1 MSVIARSMTVMLFA
15 VTASFL
21 LSSILLPMM
30 GAPFSRTAIMMCI
43 VCPALIS
50 FPICYRNYRVRTRL
64 QAVHD
69 RLEEAHERL
78 AAAHRLLAEKARR
91 DDMTG
96 LLNRETF
103 FREVAALRSDDARA
117 HLLMID
123 ADNFKD
129 INDTHGHLVGDDAL
143 KAIAST
149 IRTTLRAGDLVA
161 RIGGEEFAAYLPC
174 TDSHHAHRL
183 AETVRRAVEAT
194 DMRTSAG
201 VQVKLTVSI
210 GAAVDGLS
218 ATLTDVVRSAD
229 RRLYEAKRAGRN
241 RSVFESLSRAA

>member
-1 MSVIARSMTVMLFA
+1 MSVVARSMTVMLFA

-21 LSSILLPMM
+21 ISSILLPML
-30 GAPFSRTAIMMCI
+30 GAPFSRTAIIMCI
-43 VCPALIS
+43 ICPALIS

-64 QAVHD
+64 QAVHA

-103 FREVAALRSDDARA
+103 FRDVAALRSDDMNA
-117 HLLMID
+117 HLLMVD

-129 INDTHGHLVGDDAL
+129 VNDTHGHLVGDEAL

-149 IRTTLRAGDLVA
+149 IRATLRSEDLVA
-161 RIGGEEFAAYLPC
+161 RIGGEEFAAFLPG
-174 TDSHHAHRL
+174 TDAGEARRL
-183 AETVRRAVEAT
+183 AEAVRRSVET
-194 DMRTSAG
+194 IDMRTQAG
-201 VQVKLTVSI
+201 DPVTLTVSI
-210 GAAVDGLS
+210 GAAADSAS
-218 ATLTDVVRSAD
+218 ATLTDLVRTAD

-241 RSVFESLSRAA
+241 RSVFASYPRAA

>member
-1 MSVIARSMTVMLFA
+1 MSVVARSVTVMLFA

-21 LSSILLPMM
+21 ISSILLPMI
-30 GAPFSRTAIMMCI
+30 GAPFSRTAIIMCI

-50 FPICYRNYRVRTRL
+50 FPICYRNYKVRTRL
-64 QAVHD
+64 QAVHA

-91 DDMTG
+91 DEMTG

-103 FREVAALRSDDARA
+103 FRDMATARSEHVAS

-149 IRTTLRAGDLVA
+149 IRSSLRSEDLVA
-161 RIGGEEFAAYLPC
+161 RIGGEEFAAYLPGA
-174 TDSHHAHRL
+174 DILEAHRL
-183 AETVRRAVEAT
+183 AEAVRRAVEAI
-194 DMRTSAG
+194 DLRTPTG
-201 VQVKLTVSI
+201 ERVPLTVSI
-210 GAAVDGLS
+210 GAAADSLS
-218 ATLTDVVRSAD
+218 ATLTDLVRSAD

-241 RSVFESLSRAA
+241 RTVFESLSRAA

>member
-1 MSVIARSMTVMLFA
+1 MSVVARSMTVMLFA

-21 LSSILLPMM
+21 LSSIMLPMM
-30 GAPFSRTAIMMCI
+30 GAPFSRTAIIMCI

-64 QAVHD
+64 QAVHA

-103 FREVAALRSDDARA
+103 FRDVAALRRDDATA
-117 HLLMID
+117 HLIMID

-129 INDTHGHLVGDDAL
+129 INDTHGHLVGDEAL

-149 IRTTLRAGDLVA
+149 IRATLRAEDLVA
-161 RIGGEEFAAYLPC
+161 RIGGEEFAAFLPG
-174 TDSHHAHRL
+174 TDAGAALRL
-183 AETVRRAVEAT
+183 AEAVRRSVET
-194 DMRTSAG
+194 IDMHTQAG
-201 VQVKLTVSI
+201 DPVTLTVSI
-210 GAAVDGLS
+210 GAAADSAS
-218 ATLTDVVRSAD
+218 ATLTDLVRTAD

-241 RSVFESLSRAA
+241 RSVFASYPRAA